1 MQLMVYILLMVT
13 RLIHY
18 DIEVKIQEQQLFINQ
33 ENMNTM
39 KTDTATFGGGC
50 FWCTEAIFRRLEG
63 VQNVKPGYAG
73 GVTKNP
79 TYKEVCTDA
88 TGHAEVIQV
97 VFQPDVI
104 SYTELLEIF
113 FKTHD
118 PTTLNRQGSD
128 RGTQY
133 RSIIF
138 YHHDEQRKLAQDII
152 QELNH
157 AKIWDS
163 PIVTEV
169 EPLDV
174 FYVAEDYHHDY
185 FQNNGNQMYCQ
196 MVIVPKIGKLEQLFK
211 SKLKKH

>member
-18 DIEVKIQEQQLFINQ
+18 DIEMKIQEQQLFINQ

-97 VFQPDVI
+97 VFQSDVI

-118 PTTLNRQGSD
+118 PTTLNRQGAD

-185 FQNNGNQMYCQ
+185 FQNNGNQMYCR
-196 MVIVPKIGKLEQLFK
+196 MVIVPKIEKLEQLFK